1 MVKGERIVVPWA
13 QLTTLGSVVKVRA
26 PGWSDPAG
34 QKLFFAEVAEL
45 VDALA
50 SGASGGNPVE
60 VQVLS
65 SVPTCFFIA
74 LDRDRSVA
82 GLHFVTQR
90 GPAEPWSHFGPGRSK

>member
-1 MVKGERIVVPWA
+1 MVKGGRVVVPWV

-34 QKLFFAEVAEL
+34 QNLFFAEVAEL

-60 VQVLS
+60 VQVRRGITGCHAKGSRRTMVAFRSGPVEIIPTGTS
-65 SVPTCFFIA
+65 SSS
-74 LDRDRSVA
+74 DKRS
-82 GLHFVTQR
+82 R
-90 GPAEPWSHFGPGRSK
+90 

>member
-1 MVKGERIVVPWA
+1 ME
-13 QLTTLGSVVKVRA
+13 LTTLGSVVKVRA

-65 SVPTCFFIA
+65 SVPRRILSPFLSATY
-74 LDRDRSVA
+74 L
-82 GLHFVTQR
+82 LVTRKYTKKYTNQ
-90 GPAEPWSHFGPGRSK
+90 S

>member
-1 MVKGERIVVPWA
+1 MVEGERIVVPWA

-65 SVPTCFFIA
+65 SVPFRFPF
-74 LDRDRSVA
+74 LS
-82 GLHFVTQR
+82 GY
-90 GPAEPWSHFGPGRSK
+90 